1 MKNCW
6 KEVLSE
12 SKNSRRKWFK
22 FRVENNVQFPGPKKW
37 HVKSAYIFRRFPQP
51 ASDGNF
57 WNPIFASEPSWQTV
71 GTMWHFQRKI
81 LYVNRIYVTC
91 ETCDYVKKK
100 FVRNAKTVG
109 HIKIPKALLS
119 NSFARPFRCKNR
131 IWKIPA
137 FKIFPAY
144 AENTAFLRTYFWTK
158 TSTSEARKVRF
169 RWSDLDESYLFGI
182 GKHSSIWSSELI
194 ELGPSEVRRMRDL
207 RAWRE
212 NPPSVRYGLIIGI

>member
-22 FRVENNVQFPGPKKW
+22 LRVENNVQFPGPKKW

-91 ETCDYVKKK
+91 ETCDYVKKI

-137 FKIFPAY
+137 FTMFTWFYKNVAKF
-144 AENTAFLRTYFWTK
+144 FWLFGTFRHFSRVK
-158 TSTSEARKVRF
+158 FTRF
-169 RWSDLDESYLFGI
+169 RRKFFESDCC
-182 GKHSSIWSSELI
+182 IWKVLKNCWNNVPFSDH
-194 ELGPSEVRRMRDL
+194 VFK
-207 RAWRE
+207 
-212 NPPSVRYGLIIGI
+212 